1 MFVLDTNHLREL
13 CYDSA
18 VGRRLRSRIE
28 NEPVVTTIVTVEE
41 GCRGWLAKIASYRE
55 PGRQVWAYGEL
66 EKLLTVT
73 TGLVRL
79 PWDDEAA
86 ARLLAFRQQGIRIG
100 TMDLKIACIALEY
113 DAVLLTR
120 NRADFEKV
128 PGLRFENWLD

>member
-28 NEPVVTTIVTVEE
+28 NKPVVTTIVTVEE

-55 PGRQVWAYGEL
+55 PGQQVWAYGEL
-66 EKLLTVT
+66 EKLFVVT

-86 ARLLAFRQQGIRIG
+86 ARLLAFLQQGIRIG

>member
-18 VGRRLRSRIE
+18 VGRRLRSLIE
-28 NEPVVTTIVTVEE
+28 NKPVVTTIVTVEE

-55 PGRQVWAYGEL
+55 PGQQVWAYGEL
-66 EKLLTVT
+66 EKLFVVT
-73 TGLVRL
+73 TRLVRL

-120 NRADFEKV
+120 NRADFEKI